1 MPTPFS
7 MTRDINGYNG
17 FGLAFSLDKYSA
29 TITTGVDTTVT
40 VPSGGPLGSGTSTTT
55 THRYL
60 AIFSYEP
67 GSNVWV
73 SVNATA
79 AVPAGGTFAATTS
92 ELLPTARYVTSGD
105 ILHFITGD
113 TTADVGV
120 TFYVL
125 L

>member
-17 FGLAFSLDKYSA
+17 FGLAFTLDKYSVTLSTA
-29 TITTGVDTTVT
+29 TDTSLT

-55 THRYL
+55 NRYL

-67 GSNVWV
+67 GANVWV
-73 SVNATA
+73 ALNATA
-79 AVPAGGTFAATTS
+79 SGPAGASFATTTS
-92 ELLPTARYVTSGD
+92 ELFPTARYVKSGD
-105 ILHFITGD
+105 VIHFL
-113 TTADVGV
+113 TTDASAQVGV

-125 L
+125 Y